1 MNIRTPSSSS
11 TTTSLPSLSANV
23 ITNTNTTANNNTAI
37 LNTFAQINT
46 SKQWTTL
53 SAFIN
58 KFNKKIKKK
67 KHLKAL
73 TTREAGYILLS
84 TDPNVLK
91 TFGIWITSFGK
102 KFMPIVITNPAHYR
116 YYQQQNNMKNINN
129 KNRNGNRNT
138 TTNNCNNNN
147 ARKKNHHQLLLNEN
161 HNNDNNHTNRNTK
174 NVINGDNNNF
184 ITCTCAGKK
193 PSSSTQ
199 QQHDQNRKF
208 YESHDYNAGRHF
220 STQSQHKANC
230 LLWSPP
236 TSGHL
241 HSWRRGYEDDGKK

>member
-1 MNIRTPSSSS
+1 MNIRTPSSS

-23 ITNTNTTANNNTAI
+23 ITNTTTTANYNTAI

-147 ARKKNHHQLLLNEN
+147 ARKKNHQLLLNEN